1 MNDRLLALRV
11 FARVARLGSF
21 SRAARELGLSQP
33 SVSRIM
39 AGLERAIGAALLTRT
54 TRAVVPTEAGLDY
67 LARIEPL
74 LDALEEADL
83 AARGT
88 GELRGLLRI
97 GVSSSFAVRE
107 VIPALPSFSD
117 LHPELRVHLAV
128 DDQYQNLIVEGLD
141 VAFRFGALADSTATA
156 QLLDTCPRLILASPD
171 YLQRAGRPLMP
182 GDLARHKLIAGP
194 AVNQYGSWS
203 FEKDGKKEGVRID
216 GPLSTTS
223 NETAVT
229 AAVMGMGIVLT
240 LLWGCRK
247 ELEDKALVP
256 LLTDWKT
263 EAVEL
268 HAVFPAG
275 RATKAAARAFVEHI
289 RAHLQH
295 SRKKAA
301 GLSRQPSDQQ
311 ISAN

>member
-1 MNDRLLALRV
+1 MNDRFLALKV
-11 FARVARLGSF
+11 FARVARLESF

-39 AGLERAIGAALLTRT
+39 ADLERAIGASLLTRT
-54 TRAVVPTEAGLDY
+54 TRAVVPTEAGMDY

-88 GELRGLLRI
+88 GELRGVLRI

-107 VIPALPSFSD
+107 VIPALPSFID
-117 LHPELRVHLAV
+117 RHPELRVHLAV
-128 DDQYQNLIVEGLD
+128 DDQYQNLIVDGLD

-156 QLLDTCPRLILASPD
+156 QLLDICPRLILASPD
-171 YLQRAGRPLMP
+171 YLQRVGRPLIP
-182 GDLARHKLIAGP
+182 GDLSQHKLIAGP
-194 AVNQYGSWS
+194 AVNQYGSWL
-203 FEKDGKKEGVRID
+203 FEQKGKKKAVRIE
-216 GPLSTTS
+216 GPLSTSS
-223 NETAVT
+223 NEAAVA

-247 ELEDKALVP
+247 ELEDQALVP
-256 LLTDWKT
+256 LLTDWHT
-263 EAVEL
+263 ESVEL

-275 RATKAAARAFVEHI
+275 RATKAAARAFVEHMKG
-289 RAHLQH
+289 RLHA
-295 SRKKAA
+295 SRGAF
-301 GLSRQPSDQQ
+301 S
-311 ISAN
+311 